1 MTGGMI
7 HWLRGFIF
15 TLNIY
20 PMMLVMG
27 IVFLPYALLT
37 PKGAVLAC
45 RTYARYVMFSAR
57 WMLGI
62 TTEIRGTP
70 PTEEVLIASKHQSF
84 LDIIMIFNAV
94 PQPKFIMKR
103 ELLYTPVIGQ
113 YAYRL
118 GCVPVRRGR
127 RAEAIKQ
134 MVQDVK
140 AGRSTPGQLCI
151 YPQGT
156 RIRPGV
162 VAPYKIGTYA
172 LYRELEQ
179 PCVLAATNAGLFW
192 PRSGMAKSP
201 GHAVVE
207 FLDPIPPHVP
217 QEVFMADMETRIE
230 AASNALMEEAGFK
243 P

>member
-1 MTGGMI
+1 MTR
-7 HWLRGFIF
+7 WLRGLAFH
-15 TLNIY
+15 LNVY
-20 PMMLVMG
+20 PMMLVIG
-27 IVFLPYALLT
+27 VVFLPYALAT
-37 PKGAVLAC
+37 PRGAVFAC
-45 RTYARYVMFSAR
+45 RTWARYTMFSAR

-70 PTEEVLIASKHQSF
+70 PTGEVLIAAKHQSF

-94 PQPKFIMKR
+94 PNAKFIMKQ
-103 ELLYTPVIGQ
+103 ELLYTPIIGQ

-127 RAEAIKQ
+127 RAEAVKK
-134 MVQDVK
+134 MVADVQ
-140 AGRSTPGQLCI
+140 AGRANPGQLCI

-162 VAPYKIGTYA
+162 EAPYKIGTYA
-172 LYRELEQ
+172 LYRELAQ

-192 PRSGMAKSP
+192 PRSGMVKHP

-207 FLDPIPPHVP
+207 FLAPIPPGHP
-217 QEVFMADMETRIE
+217 QAAFMADMESRVETT
-230 AASNALMEEAGFK
+230 SNALMEEAGFD